1 MLSITWVGRMQI
13 PPCYAGNSREDAS
26 ASEACPFPAGRA
38 TPLPANPSGGNEM
51 IAGEFDVVV
60 VGAGNAG
67 MCAALAARGQGARV
81 LVLEAAPFDERGG
94 NSRYTAGALRFV
106 YNGVDDLLKLCEL
119 SETEIATSDFGTYT
133 TDKYYDDLGRLTDYR
148 SNPDMAELLI
158 TKSQETLL
166 WMRGKGIRFAPMY
179 SRQAFKHEGKFV
191 FWGGLALEAW
201 GGGPGLVEGLFKA
214 AEERQIQIAYEARGE
229 KLIADDDGVHG
240 VVANVEGKTTEIR
253 AKAVVL
259 ACGGFEANAEMR
271 ARYLGPGW
279 DLAKVR
285 GSRYNTGQGLKMALD
300 IGAAP
305 AGHWSGAHA
314 CAWDLNAPPVGD
326 LDVGDRFQKHGYPF
340 GIVVNARGQRFL
352 DEGLDFHSYTYAKY
366 GGEIL
371 KQPGMF
377 AWQVFD
383 QKAVHLLRDEYRIPR
398 TTKEKGDTLEALAE
412 RLEGVDPRGFLDTVR
427 AFNAAPRPD
436 VPFNP
441 NVHDGLRTS
450 GLPLDKTNWAQ
461 RLDTPPYE
469 AYAVTT
475 GITFTFGGLKITN
488 DAAVEDTTG
497 HPIPGLYAA
506 GEIVGGL
513 FFHNYASG
521 TGLMAGAVFGRI
533 AGRSA
538 ANSTK
543 GANP

>member
-1 MLSITWVGRMQI
+1 MDI
-13 PPCYAGNSREDAS
+13 PEHD
-26 ASEACPFPAGRA
+26 
-38 TPLPANPSGGNEM
+38 L
-51 IAGEFDVVV
+51 II
-60 VGAGNAG
+60 VGAGNAAT
-67 MCAALAARGQGARV
+67 CAALSARENGASV
-81 LVLEAAPFDERGG
+81 LMLEIAPEHWRGG
-94 NSRYTAGALRFV
+94 NSAFTGGAWRIV
-106 YNGVDDLLKLCEL
+106 YHGFDDLARLIPDLSDNEL
-119 SETEIATSDFGTYT
+119 ANVDVGTYT
-133 TDKYYDDLGRLTDYR
+133 EEQYYDDIGRLTEYR
-148 SNPDMAELLI
+148 SDPDLTEILI
-158 TKSQETLL
+158 TQSFAAGV
-166 WMRGKGIRFAPMY
+166 WMREQGVRFQLGLG
-179 SRQAFKHEGKFV
+179 RQAFQIDGKFK
-191 FWGGLALEAW
+191 FWGGLACHIW
-201 GGGPGLVEGLFKA
+201 GGGKELIKALAARAQREGIPVLYDTPA
-214 AEERQIQIAYEARGE
+214 
-229 KLIADDDGVHG
+229 
-240 VVANVEGKTTEIR
+240 VALLQGDNGD
-253 AKAVVL
+253 
-259 ACGGFEANAEMR
+259 AEMR

-285 GSRYNTGQGLKMALD
+285 GSRFNTGQGLRMALD

-340 GIVVNARGQRFL
+340 GIVVNAKGQRFL

-383 QKAVHLLRDEYRIPR
+383 QKTVHLLREEYRIPR
-398 TTKEKGDTLEALAE
+398 TTKEKADTLEALAE
-412 RLEGVDPRGFLDTVR
+412 RLEGVDPKGFLDAVR

-441 NVHDGLRTS
+441 NVHDGLRTR
-450 GLPLDKTNWAQ
+450 GLAIDKTNWAQ
-461 RLDTPPYE
+461 PLDTPPYE

-488 DAAVEDTTG
+488 DAAVEDVTG
-497 HPIPGLYAA
+497 AAIPGLYAA
-506 GEIVGGL
+506 GEIAGGL
-513 FFHNYASG
+513 YYHNYASG

-538 ANSTK
+538 A
-543 GANP
+543 A